1 MQLLKQARVS
11 FIIKDYLKTSL
22 TENEVL
28 KISKKLG
35 LAPRKFI
42 RKSAIQLK
50 KKSLENMLY
59 DDNKIAKE
67 ISKHPQILER
77 PIVIVEDKALV
88 CRPPEKVLTLL

>member
-1 MQLLKQARVS
+1 VQLLKQARVS